1 MRREIIGLLFAAA
14 LAGCIETS
22 HAQPPE
28 PVRTLGI
35 VLGSHPGSVAR
46 YLDALRHA
54 LRERGWIEG
63 RNLRLE
69 IRYVGSSYEQNA
81 AAMAEFVR
89 LAVDVIFV
97 PGVVPA
103 MAARDATASI
113 PIVFWMGVDPVSA
126 GLVESYSRPG
136 RNLTGIA
143 GSAAGA
149 GAKQLELLLEAVPR
163 IRRVAFLINPD
174 RPDTEALVQHAQ
186 QAARDLGVNLQVV
199 KARNA
204 TEVAWA
210 LAEMRRTAADA
221 LVMGAAGPLRHE
233 FERIADFAIAN
244 RLPMIATDTGD
255 RNLDAACLLR
265 YGPSHPD
272 ALRRVANH
280 IDRILKGAKPADLPV
295 ERASRFH
302 LVVNLKVARAIGVVV
317 PDTLLRIA
325 DEVIE

>member
-1 MRREIIGLLFAAA
+1 MRHQIIGLVFAAA
-14 LAGCIETS
+14 LAACIDTS

-35 VLGSHPGSVAR
+35 AISSHPSAVPF
-46 YLDALRHA
+46 LDALRA
-54 LRERGWIEG
+54 GLRERGWIEG

-69 IRYVGSSYEQNA
+69 IRYVSRYEHDA

-97 PGVVPA
+97 PGVTLA

-113 PIVFWMGVDPVSA
+113 PIVFWMGVDPVNA

-143 GSAAGA
+143 GSAVDLV
-149 GAKQLELLLEAVPR
+149 AKQLELLLEAVPR
-163 IRRVAFLINPD
+163 IRRVALLINPD
-174 RPDTEALVQHAQ
+174 TPNAEAAGHHAL
-186 QAARDLGVNLQVV
+186 QAAHELGLQLQVV

-204 TEVAWA
+204 PEVTRGLTEI
-210 LAEMRRTAADA
+210 RRTAADA
-221 LVMGAAGPLRHE
+221 LVIAAAGPLRHE
-233 FERIADFAIAN
+233 YERIAAFAIAN
-244 RLPMIATDTGD
+244 RLPMIATDTSD
-255 RNLDAACLLR
+255 ESLDAACLLR

-272 ALRRVANH
+272 ALRRAAHH

-317 PDTLLRIA
+317 PDHLLRIA